1 MIHAIL
7 KRKTFIEVA
16 FIIIIIIIII
26 FIIIIIIIIVIIII
40 ITIIIVVIIIIIIII
55 VILLY
60 QRNTMQRLRF
70 KLFDKLIRLELAE
83 ASQTL
88 SSSTNQSF
96 KSEINVNLST
106 SESLEA
112 MFNIVLKQI
121 DKQINCKATSDMAI
135 IHNLWVELCFFIS
148 DK

>member
-40 ITIIIVVIIIIIIII
+40 ITIIIVIIIIIF

-60 QRNTMQRLRF
+60 QRNTMQRLWF
-70 KLFDKLIRLELAE
+70 KLFDKLIRLELVE
-83 ASQTL
+83 DSQTL

-112 MFNIVLKQI
+112 MLNIVLKQI

>member
-1 MIHAIL
+1 MILAIL

-16 FIIIIIIIII
+16 FIIIIIII

-40 ITIIIVVIIIIIIII
+40 ITIIIVVIIIIIII

-112 MFNIVLKQI
+112 MLNIVLKQI

-135 IHNLWVELCFFIS
+135 IHNLWVELSFFIS

>member
-1 MIHAIL
+1 MSIVNL
-7 KRKTFIEVA
+7 FIPPYQR
-16 FIIIIIIIII
+16 
-26 FIIIIIIIIVIIII
+26 
-40 ITIIIVVIIIIIIII
+40 ITIQT
-55 VILLY
+55 LL
-60 QRNTMQRLRF
+60 F
-70 KLFDKLIRLELAE
+70 KLFDKLILMVLVEDL
-83 ASQTL
+83 QTL

>member
-1 MIHAIL
+1 MILAIL

-40 ITIIIVVIIIIIIII
+40 ITIIIVIIIIIF

-60 QRNTMQRLRF
+60 QRNTMQRLWF
-70 KLFDKLIRLELAE
+70 KLFDKLIRLELVE
-83 ASQTL
+83 DSQTL

-96 KSEINVNLST
+96 KSEIDVNLST
-106 SESLEA
+106 SESLGA
-112 MFNIVLKQI
+112 MFNILLKQI
-121 DKQINCKATSDMAI
+121 DKQINYEVTDIAI
-135 IHNLWVELCFFIS
+135 SYNLLVELCFVI
-148 DK
+148 

>member
-1 MIHAIL
+1 MVL
-7 KRKTFIEVA
+7 VED
-16 FIIIIIIIII
+16 
-26 FIIIIIIIIVIIII
+26 
-40 ITIIIVVIIIIIIII
+40 
-55 VILLY
+55 L
-60 QRNTMQRLRF
+60 
-70 KLFDKLIRLELAE
+70 
-83 ASQTL
+83 QTL

-112 MFNIVLKQI
+112 MLNIVLKQI